1 MSARTRWLLAIIGLV
16 IICLALAG
24 LAYSLWPLADTQ
36 ERFTLPVELMV
47 LPVIGWMSWIWG

>member
-1 MSARTRWLLAIIGLV
+1 MRLLLAVIGLL

-24 LAYSLWPLADTQ
+24 LAYSLWPLTDTQ

-47 LPVIGWMSWIWG
+47 FPLFGWLSFVRE

>member
-24 LAYSLWPLADTQ
+24 LAYTLWPLADTQ
-36 ERFTLPVELMV
+36 DRFILPVELMV
-47 LPVIGWMSWIWG
+47 YLKLGIGG